1 MAVTLADHTFEGPFL
16 STNPIREETGI
27 YIVLGAGEDGQFKLT
42 DAGESDN
49 VRQTVDNHSRRSCWD
64 QFGFTKLAIGV
75 CYTPGKNEAERRE
88 VEGRIRSEF
97 DPPCGRT

>member
-75 CYTPGKNEAERRE
+75 CYTPEKSETERRE